1 MNYKSQHALY
11 KAKIDEALKEL
22 VESIAVHSKELRMS
36 MDYSLFPGGKR
47 LRPLLFLAVYSGL
60 YGKDEKEGL
69 PLACAIEL
77 IHTYSLIHD
86 DLPSMDDDDYRRGK
100 LTNHKVFGESTAILT
115 GDALLNLSYEIMLDN
130 ARQHPENVSSHLEA
144 ISDIARASG
153 IKGMIGGQLADL
165 NLQWK
170 TNAKD
175 TLDFIC
181 KGKTAALIQTSIV
194 SAAILAKASKA
205 EIRALA
211 RFGELIGMAFQ
222 IIDDVLDFDS
232 ESLNVECGQDCGKLT
247 YPIVYGIE
255 GSKEMAKN
263 LIDEALRELEI
274 FDIDKYNEGYIFL
287 SQTAVLLSGRTE

>member
-11 KAKIDEALKEL
+11 KTKIDEALKEL